1 MVGALGLEVLEF
13 TPGFLF
19 ACCFSSGLEDLLC
32 LVTKCN
38 TLKKAQIVVQP
49 MRILLTYHLKSTVVY
64 GQYTYPPSIY
74 LD

>member
-38 TLKKAQIVVQP
+38 TLKKGANSCT
-49 MRILLTYHLKSTVVY
+49 TYANITYLSSEKY
-64 GQYTYPPSIY
+64 GSIWPIY
-74 LD
+74 LSAEYLS